1 MQTLLLISGILTII
15 LALAHSV
22 LGEWRLLR
30 PMKNEVL
37 PQINGIPALFKNDGF
52 SKNTIRFVWHVTSVF
67 GLCLAAILLHFSNLA
82 TLGSTEGFI
91 IKTISVAMTL
101 AGLITL
107 LLTKGA
113 HMGWILFLAIGIL
126 CALSVF

>member
-1 MQTLLLISGILTII
+1 MQTCLLISGILTII
-15 LALAHSV
+15 LALAHSI

-37 PQINGIPALFKNDGF
+37 PQIKGIPALFNSADF

-67 GLCLAAILLHFSNLA
+67 GLSLAAILFCFSNLDVLNA
-82 TLGSTEGFI
+82 TEVFI
-91 IKTISVAMTL
+91 VKIISAAMIL

-107 LLTKGA
+107 ILTKGA
-113 HMGWILFLAIGIL
+113 HLGWILFLAIGIL

>member
-1 MQTLLLISGILTII
+1 MQTYLLISAILTIV

-30 PMKNEVL
+30 SMKNEVL
-37 PQINGIPALFKNDGF
+37 PQIKGIPALFNSGGF
-52 SKNTIRFVWHVTSVF
+52 SKNTIRFVWHVTSIF
-67 GLCLAAILLHFSNLA
+67 GLSLAAILLYFSNLA

-91 IKTISVAMTL
+91 IKIISAAMIL
-101 AGLITL
+101 AGLVTFI
-107 LLTKGA
+107 LTKGA